1 MTGNPLSEVQTY
13 FGIDPDN
20 GDIFLRELLTNPP
33 RQSYQ
38 VITLNLPISFVNLNL
53 FGSILFCCQMRE
65 FFFHGRNQI
74 LCLYLI
80 FFVVVCVCQG
90 SASCE

>member
-38 VITLNLPISFVNLNL
+38 VITRTFAHFICL
-53 FGSILFCCQMRE
+53 FEPFWL
-65 FFFHGRNQI
+65 
-74 LCLYLI
+74 
-80 FFVVVCVCQG
+80 
-90 SASCE
+90 

>member
-20 GDIFLRELLTNPP
+20 GNIFLRELLTNPP

-38 VITLNLPISFVNLNL
+38 VITLNLPISFVNVNRSVLNYFAAKFEIFYGRKVQKSL
-53 FGSILFCCQMRE
+53 F
-65 FFFHGRNQI
+65 
-74 LCLYLI
+74 
-80 FFVVVCVCQG
+80 
-90 SASCE
+90 

>member
-38 VITLNLPISFVNLNL
+38 VITRTFAHFICLFEL
-53 FGSILFCCQMRE
+53 FGSKLFCCQIRD
-65 FFFHGRNQI
+65 FFLWSKPNPKS
-74 LCLYLI
+74 LYN
-80 FFVVVCVCQG
+80 FFVVVCVCQR